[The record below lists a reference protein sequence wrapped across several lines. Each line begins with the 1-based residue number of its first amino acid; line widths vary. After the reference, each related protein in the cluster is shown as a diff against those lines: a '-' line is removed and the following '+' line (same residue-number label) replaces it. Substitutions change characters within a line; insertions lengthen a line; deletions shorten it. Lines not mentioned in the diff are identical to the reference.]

1 MEIIE
6 NESLKS
12 LNTFGVNASAKYYTE
27 IHNRDDIA
35 ALLDWRAANIESA
48 ESAEGVDKKGLPNL
62 LLGGG
67 SNLLFKEDY
76 QGLIAKVCL
85 VGKDIAD
92 EDEKNVYVSVAG
104 GENWH
109 DFVRWTV
116 ESKYA
121 GLENLSL
128 IPGTVGAA
136 PIQNIGA
143 YGVELADHFHS
154 LQAVDL
160 ETGEALEYQKSACN
174 FGYRESIFKAQM
186 LDKLLITSVTFKL
199 VKEDKN
205 PEWKIDY
212 AGVREVLEGKEPT
225 AKLISNAV
233 IALRHSKLPDPAVIG
248 NAGSFFK
255 NPVLSHKE
263 WEALKADNPNIPGY
277 SLPKPAE
284 GSQPEEKIKTSAAWL
299 IDQCGWKG
307 YCKGDAGV
315 SDKHALVLVNYGEAS
330 GAELWA
336 VAQDI
341 MTSVEDKFGVS
352 LEAEPRVL

>member
-1 MEIIE
+1 MEIIK
-6 NESLKS
+6 NASLKS

-35 ALLDWRAANIESA
+35 ALLDWRATNIESA
-48 ESAEGVDKKGLPNL
+48 DKKGLPNL

-76 QGLIAKVCL
+76 QGLISKICL
-85 VGKDIAD
+85 AGKDIAD

-116 ESKYA
+116 EKGYA

-143 YGVELADHFHS
+143 YGVELADSFHS

-160 ETGEALEYQKSACN
+160 ETGEVFEYQKSACN
-174 FGYRESIFKAQM
+174 FGYRESIFKEQM
-186 LDKLLITSVTFKL
+186 LDKLLITSITFKL
-199 VKEDKN
+199 VKEDKQPN
-205 PEWKIDY
+205 WKIDY

-225 AKLISNAV
+225 AKLISDAV
-233 IALRHSKLPDPAVIG
+233 IALRQSKLPDPAVIG

-255 NPVLSHKE
+255 NPVLSHKK
-263 WEALKADNPNIPGY
+263 WEALKADNPNIPGWEQ
-277 SLPKPAE
+277 LGGE
-284 GSQPEEKIKTSAAWL
+284 IKTSAAWL

-341 MTSVEDKFGVS
+341 MTSVEDKFEVM
-352 LEAEPRVL
+352 LEAEPRVI

>member
-1 MEIIE
+1 MCAMEI
-6 NESLKS
+6 LKNS
-12 LNTFGVNASAKYYTE
+12 ALKNLNTFGVDVNTTFYSE
-27 IHNRDDIA
+27 IHNMDDIA
-35 ALLDWRAANIESA
+35 
-48 ESAEGVDKKGLPNL
+48 GLINWKNTNKVPML

-76 QGLIAKVCL
+76 AGLVAKVCL
-85 VGKDIAD
+85 SGKDIAE
-92 EDEKNVYVSVAG
+92 EDDKHVYVSVAG

-116 ESKYA
+116 EQGMS

-160 ETGEALEYQKSACN
+160 ESAEVLEYQKSACD
-174 FGYRESIFKAQM
+174 FGYRESFFKSQT
-186 LDKLLITSVTFKL
+186 LDKLLITSVTFALPK
-199 VKEDKN
+199 KPN
-205 PEWKIDY
+205 WKIDY
-212 AGVREVLEGKEPT
+212 AGVREILEGVEPT
-225 AKLISNAV
+225 AELISNA
-233 IALRHSKLPDPAVIG
+233 IIELRQSKLPDPAKIG

-255 NPVLSHKE
+255 NPVLNIEKWQDLKE
-263 WEALKADNPNIPGY
+263 WNPTIPGY
-277 SLPKPAE
+277 VQE
-284 GSQPEEKIKTSAAWL
+284 GGDMKTSAAWL

-307 YCKGDAGV
+307 YRKGDAGV
-315 SDKHALVLVNYGEAS
+315 SDKHALVLVNYGNAT

-336 VAQDI
+336 VAQEI
-341 MTSVEDKFGVS
+341 MTSVEERFGVL
-352 LEAEPRVL
+352 LEAEPRVI